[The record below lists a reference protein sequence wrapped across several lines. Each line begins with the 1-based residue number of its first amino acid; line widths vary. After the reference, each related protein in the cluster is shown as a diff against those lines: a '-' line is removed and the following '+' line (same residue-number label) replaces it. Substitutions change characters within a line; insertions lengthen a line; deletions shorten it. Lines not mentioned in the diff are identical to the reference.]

1 MPNIKVET
9 HPVNSSNIK
18 EIGWDGDM
26 KILQVNFW
34 NGAIY
39 QYHPV
44 TATGYQ
50 ALKSAESVGKY
61 FNENIKENKL
71 LTITKV
77 QDKVAKIIRLFYR

>member
-1 MPNIKVET
+1 MPHIKIET
-9 HPVNSSNIK
+9 KPVNSSNIK
-18 EIGWDGDM
+18 EVGWDGDM

-50 ALKSAESVGKY
+50 ALLSAESIGKY
-61 FNENIKENKL
+61 FNENFRDNNL
-71 LTITKV
+71 LTITKI
-77 QDKVAKIIRLFYR
+77 QEKDQKAK